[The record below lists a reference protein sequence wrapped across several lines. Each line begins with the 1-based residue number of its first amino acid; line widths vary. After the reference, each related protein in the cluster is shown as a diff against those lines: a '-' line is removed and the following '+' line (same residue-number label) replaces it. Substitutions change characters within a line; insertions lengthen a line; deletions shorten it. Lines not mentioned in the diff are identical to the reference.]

1 MNNSNLI
8 ARSFTAVD
16 VEWATRDQMICQIG
30 LAVVR
35 NGEIVEHAQW
45 LVQPPGNEYD
55 ETLFRNHHVR
65 PEMTAD
71 KPTLEELWREIR
83 HYFMTGQIWAHN
95 AVSAEIPAFRK
106 SLGEYGIP
114 CDWLDIRDS
123 MELFR
128 REGCSGGNG
137 LAQCAM
143 AMGITFD
150 DTEHHDALY
159 DAETLAE
166 ILIRYAEGY
175 RPRWDDIPESVE
187 ELRKAK
193 QEKLV
198 LHLGEFAA
206 REKLQKEQKKA
217 GLPRNNVDLLA
228 ELTSSYAG
236 AQPQIVDVFDIGDKM
251 KKEGQD
257 QVDIAR
263 LDTSENNPLR
273 KKVVAITGAFHI
285 SRKEIERAIE
295 AMGATLDGMTRN
307 THIFLVGNRNVGVP
321 RLASYEKQSA
331 KRTVALAVGDADLDA
346 LLYGDGKKFF

>member
-1 MNNSNLI
+1 MSNDNLI
-8 ARSFTAVD
+8 ARSFTVVD

-35 NGEIVEHAQW
+35 NGEIVERAQW
-45 LVQPPGNEYD
+45 YVQPPGNEYD

-71 KPTLEELWREIR
+71 QPTLEELWREIR

-95 AVSAEIPAFRK
+95 AASAEMPAFRK

-123 MELFR
+123 MELFQR
-128 REGCSGGNG
+128 DGCSGGNG

-143 AMGITFD
+143 AMDITFD

-175 RPRWDDIPESVE
+175 RPKWDDVPESVE
-187 ELRKAK
+187 KMRKAQ
-193 QEKLV
+193 QEKHV
-198 LHLGEFAA
+198 LHLGEFCDFYNSDSSIGADVYT
-206 REKLQKEQKKA
+206 EM
-217 GLPRNNVDLLA
+217 
-228 ELTSSYAG
+228 TSTCPG
-236 AQPQIVDVFDIGDKM
+236 AQPQMIDVFDKGDKFA
-251 KKEGQD
+251 EGQALPLD
-257 QVDIAR
+257 FKR
-263 LDTSENNPLR
+263 LDTSDDNPLR
-273 KKVVAITGAFHI
+273 GKKVCITGLFRMQ
-285 SRKEIERAIE
+285 RKDIENALD
-295 AMGATLDGMTRN
+295 AMGAKRVPKPARN
-307 THIFLVGNRNVGVP
+307 TDAVILGTRNVGFTK
-321 RLASYEKQSA
+321 LCAIEEQQA
-331 KRTVALAVGDADLDA
+331 KGHVMAIIVGDDDLEA